1 MTDQNPE
8 KLNFV
13 NNTSTFCIAKGDTG
27 ATSHYWTENDKG
39 ILENIKKDKGH
50 SVQLPDSTMISS
62 TEQGELPLSNL
73 LSTKATKTAIL
84 PKLKSANLIS
94 LGQLCD
100 DGCTITLDQ
109 DTMKVT
115 KNNTTILKGIR
126 NQKDGLWDIPISKK
140 TITKIAVFNRPYMVC
155 CIKRTL
161 QSRHLIG
168 IMLTKNHLTKM
179 SFPNIYNH

>member
-1 MTDQNPE
+1 
-8 KLNFV
+8 
-13 NNTSTFCIAKGDTG
+13 
-27 ATSHYWTENDKG
+27 
-39 ILENIKKDKGH
+39 
-50 SVQLPDSTMISS
+50 MISS

-109 DTMKVT
+109 DTIQVT